1 MDSHGPTA
9 SDDDRQRADGDNDP
23 DAPEDLAITRGR
35 GWVPPMR
42 PPEALNPYVAPRV
55 TRRRRSDWLVLVVAL
70 VVAGLVMAGCCIAG
84 FAVYASR
91 GGGFK

>member
-1 MDSHGPTA
+1 MDSFGSAA
-9 SDDDRQRADGDNDP
+9 SDDDRQRAHAGNDP
-23 DAPEDLAITRGR
+23 DAPEDLATTRGH

-42 PPEALNPYVAPRV
+42 PPETLDPYVAPRL
-55 TRRRRSDWLVLVVAL
+55 TRRRHSDWLVLVVAL